1 MSAKWNSYSVDY
13 NIEDFRGKNLM
24 AFCKEHFLQEMES
37 QGIQVDIWD
46 SYVVSEEDDMMTVF

>member
-13 NIEDFRGKNLM
+13 NIEDFRGKYLM

-46 SYVVSEEDDMMTVF
+46 SYVVSE